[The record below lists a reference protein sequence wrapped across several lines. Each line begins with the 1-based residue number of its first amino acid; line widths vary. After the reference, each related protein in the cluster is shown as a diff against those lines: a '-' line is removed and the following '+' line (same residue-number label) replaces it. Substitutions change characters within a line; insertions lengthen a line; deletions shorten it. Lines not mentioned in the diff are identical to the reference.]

1 MTEAVEIALIV
12 ATPPT
17 LAATAALVMAVRAVH
32 KIQEVHIG
40 INSRMDQLV
49 AASKAQGRQD
59 ERDSHSITVQG
70 FPERPDAGE

>member
-12 ATPPT
+12 AVPPT
-17 LAATAALVMAVRAVH
+17 LAATAALIMAVRAVH

-59 ERDSHSITVQG
+59 ERDSHSITVDGVPRQD
-70 FPERPDAGE
+70 EQ